1 MVLSSGGGLG
11 EGDGESECR
20 ELSDV
25 AASSAVGVGAAR
37 VVVRAEILI
46 AGGWVGQEL
55 PDDDQDGPGDG
66 DEGLELAAAFDDAP
80 VAFAEEG
87 VGAGG
92 RGGGLAQDTFQVGVS
107 LTGAPAAA
115 GGPGLDGARAELGP
129 RHQVTGGGE
138 PAHVQADLGDDGLGA
153 LPTDTGDLVQ
163 AIDGGQHRGVRAP
176 AGARTG
182 GAVGVGALGGGRWLR
197 SGPRCGWTADRS
209 AR

>member
-55 PDDDQDGPGDG
+55 PDDDQDGAGDG

-129 RHQVTGGGE
+129 RHQVTGGGK
-138 PAHVQADLGDDGLGA
+138 PAHVQARRFSWARPGYW
-153 LPTDTGDLVQ
+153 LVPLT
-163 AIDGGQHRGVRAP
+163 AGSDVSTLKPWRATIL
-176 AGARTG
+176 ATCR
-182 GAVGVGALGGGRWLR
+182 R
-197 SGPRCGWTADRS
+197 
-209 AR
+209 